1 LVKATATFTPDSNDA
16 KAVPKGLLGKVAE
29 IDENGDAWIAFEGLD
44 EEQGVLRENFGNIS
58 VLSQEEA
65 GKLEMVTMFI
75 DAEMVTMF
83 IDVGSDVSA
92 KDKNGKDAFDQTFR
106 SEPIVE
112 QERTQAEIMAMHG
125 PAQNLMLDDGA
136 VFDEAVSDWHDI
148 QVPSWFDQLSPRNF
162 DTLNLTL
169 TSVSWQVVTCV

>member
-1 LVKATATFTPDSNDA
+1 MKATATFTPDSNDA

-75 DAEMVTMF
+75 DA
-83 IDVGSDVSA
+83 GSDVSS